1 MRGIFRPLQARLA
14 RMLPVRALPPERQRY
29 FHTLSRLY
37 LIAIITYVVD
47 LIPLFWL
54 LGSRR
59 LLAVSLVGLA
69 VTLVAREIHR
79 RGYMSSAVL
88 LLLGMMTVHML
99 SALQVY
105 GSGRGFELYF
115 ALTLLITYIS
125 ALDQRLK
132 WLVSTGVLTLTA
144 WQLVRDGASGGM
156 LAPGVANAVLVVN
169 LATVSVLF
177 GVILRQLEGV
187 TERLEV
193 SYRRQANHDA
203 LTGVYNRRAALK
215 AVERAQFDGAPFA
228 LLMLDIDHFKR
239 INDTYGH
246 KCGDRALCHV
256 VECLRLNLRD
266 EDMLGRYGG
275 EEFIA
280 VLQGMDREEAMGVAR
295 RLRACV
301 SDTPYETQSHG
312 TLSLTVSIGV
322 AVPREAADLD
332 ALVALADQRL
342 YAAKRS
348 GRNRVCGH
356 DIESPAAREAMR
368 EMPLAFAPS
377 RS

>member
-88 LLLGMMTVHML
+88 LLLGMMAAHML

>member
-88 LLLGMMTVHML
+88 LLLGMMAAHML

-356 DIESPAAREAMR
+356 DIESPAPREAMR

>member
-14 RMLPVRALPPERQRY
+14 RMLPVRVLPPEHQRY

-37 LIAIITYVVD
+37 LIAIVTYVVD

-54 LGSRR
+54 LGSQR

-79 RGYMSSAVL
+79 RGYMGSAVM

-99 SALQVY
+99 SALQIY

-115 ALTLLITYIS
+115 ALILLITCIS

-132 WLVSTGVLTLTA
+132 WLVSAGVLALTT
-144 WQLVRDGASGGM
+144 WQLTRNGTPASG
-156 LAPGVANAVLVVN
+156 LTPGVADSVLMVN

-203 LTGVYNRRAALK
+203 LTGVYNRRAALRTI
-215 AVERAQFDGAPFA
+215 ERAQLSGAPFA

-295 RLRACV
+295 RLLACV
-301 SDTPYETQSHG
+301 SDTPYETDGHG
-312 TLSLTVSIGV
+312 ALSLTVSIGV
-322 AVPREAADLD
+322 AAHQEATDLD
-332 ALVALADQRL
+332 VLVALADQRL

-356 DIESPAAREAMR
+356 DIESSSGRETGR
-368 EMPLAFAPS
+368 EMPLTFVPS